1 MLEFDV
7 YNLRREKVGQVE
19 LDDAVFGAEVKQHL
33 LWEAVRWQQAKR
45 RSGTAKAKE
54 RGEVSGGGAKPYRQK
69 GTGRARQGT
78 TRAPQF
84 AGGGVVFGPRPRS
97 YGYPL
102 PKKVRRGALR
112 SALSLRAADEQLLIV
127 DSLEL
132 DTHKTRG
139 LQQVLGALGIER
151 ALFVD
156 GDNDKLSRSSRNLKG
171 VKYLH
176 QRGLNVFDILKHKTL
191 VITKESALQVQGRLK
206 P

>member
-1 MLEFDV
+1 MPEFDV
-7 YNLRREKVGQVE
+7 YNLRREKVGQVD

-45 RSGTAKAKE
+45 RVGTAKAKE
-54 RGEVSGGGAKPYRQK
+54 RGEVRGGGHKPYRQK

-78 TRAPQF
+78 VRAPQF

-97 YGYPL
+97 YGYNL

-112 SALSLRAADEQLLIV
+112 SAISLRAQEQRLLIV
-127 DSLEL
+127 EDLQLES
-132 DTHKTRG
+132 HKTRG
-139 LQQVLGALGIER
+139 LQQVLGSLGVQR
-151 ALFVD
+151 PLLVD
-156 GDNDKLSRSSRNLKG
+156 GDNDRLSLSSRNLKG

-176 QRGLNVFDILKHKTL
+176 QQGLNVYDILKYDTL
-191 VITKESALQVQGRLK
+191 VLTRESALQVQGRLK